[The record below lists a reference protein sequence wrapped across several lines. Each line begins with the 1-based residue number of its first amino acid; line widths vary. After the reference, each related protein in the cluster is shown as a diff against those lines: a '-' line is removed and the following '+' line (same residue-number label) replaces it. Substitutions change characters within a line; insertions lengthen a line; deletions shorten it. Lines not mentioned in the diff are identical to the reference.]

1 MPSQPYLT
9 APIKTDKM
17 PPGVP
22 YIVGNE
28 AAERFSFYGLR
39 AILMVYMTKYLV
51 DRQGNLAPLD
61 EFKATEIYHNFLS
74 AVYFIPLFG
83 AIISDVWWGKY
94 KTILILSLV
103 YCLGPFFL
111 AFDRTIFGVYAGL
124 ILIAIGSGGIKPCVS
139 AHVGD
144 QFGQSNQ
151 HLLTKVFGWFYF
163 SINFGS
169 FFSTLL
175 TPWLLAD
182 KRFGPAWAFGVP
194 AVLMLIA
201 TWVFWLGRHKFIH
214 IPAGGKA
221 VFRETFSKAGLLS
234 IAKLLPIFA
243 YIPIFWALYDQ
254 SGSRWILQAEKM
266 DRVINLGPWTFEILA
281 SQTHAANPILVMIY
295 IPLFGTLLYPALN
308 RMFRLTPLRKAGIG
322 LFLMVLTFLISAWI
336 EVMLGRGEK
345 PHIHWQFLG
354 YVVLTASEVMVYI
367 TLLEFAYTQAPKHVK
382 SLIMSVSLLAIAL
395 GNQITALVNKL
406 VQVFGLQHLMSG
418 ASYYLFF
425 AGLMLVAAIGFVFV
439 AMRYKEQTILQEE
452 MPAAT

>member
-1 MPSQPYLT
+1 MPNQPYLT

-39 AILMVYMTKYLV
+39 AILVVYMTKFLV
-51 DRQGNLAPLD
+51 DRQGNPAPLD
-61 EFKATEIYHNFLS
+61 EFKATEIYHQFLS
-74 AVYFIPLFG
+74 WVYFVPVFG

-94 KTILILSLV
+94 KTIIILSLV

-144 QFGQSNQ
+144 QFGPSNQ

-175 TPWLLAD
+175 TPKLLNNPN
-182 KRFGPAWAFGVP
+182 FGPAWAFGIP

-221 VFRETFSKAGLLS
+221 VFKETFSKKGFLS
-234 IAKLLPIFA
+234 IVKLLPIFA

-266 DRVINLGPWTFEILA
+266 DRVITLGSWNFEILA
-281 SQTHAANPILVMIY
+281 SQTHAANPILVMIF
-295 IPLFGTLLYPALN
+295 IPLFGSVLYPALN
-308 RMFRLTPLRKAGIG
+308 RAFKLTPLRKAGIG
-322 LFLMVLTFLISAWI
+322 LFVMVTSFLVSAWI

-345 PHIHWQFLG
+345 PHIYWQLLG
-354 YVVLTASEVMVYI
+354 YVLLTAAEVMVYI
-367 TLLEFAYTQAPKHVK
+367 TLLEFAYTQAPRHVK
-382 SLIMSVSLLAIAL
+382 SLIMSVSLLAISL
-395 GNQITALVNKL
+395 GNQITALVNFAVRKL
-406 VQVFGLQHLMSG
+406 QLEHLMSG

-425 AGLMLVAAIGFVFV
+425 AALMLVAAIGFVFV

-452 MPAAT
+452 VPAN

>member
-9 APIKTDKM
+9 APIKTEKM

-39 AILMVYMTKYLV
+39 AILVVYMTKFLV
-51 DRQGNLAPLD
+51 DRQGNPAPMD
-61 EFKATEIYHNFLS
+61 EFKATEIYHHFLS
-74 AVYFIPLFG
+74 AVYFVPLIG

-94 KTILILSLV
+94 KTIIILSLV

-111 AFDRTIFGVYAGL
+111 AFDRTVFGVYAGL
-124 ILIAIGSGGIKPCVS
+124 TLIAIGSGGIKPCVS

-144 QFGQSNQ
+144 QFGPSNQ

-175 TPWLLAD
+175 TPKLLNNPNY
-182 KRFGPAWAFGVP
+182 GPAWAFGIP
-194 AVLMLIA
+194 AALMLIA

-214 IPAGGKA
+214 IPPGGKA
-221 VFRETFSKAGLLS
+221 VVKETFSKEGLLA

-243 YIPIFWALYDQ
+243 YIPIFWSLYDQ
-254 SGSRWILQAEKM
+254 SGSKWILQAEKM
-266 DRVINLGPWTFEILA
+266 DRVISIGSWSFEIDA
-281 SQTHAANPILVMIY
+281 AQTHAANPILVMIF
-295 IPLFGTLLYPALN
+295 IPLFGSVLYPALN
-308 RMFRLTPLRKAGIG
+308 KMFKLTPLRKAGIG
-322 LFLMVLTFLISAWI
+322 LFVMVTSFLVSAWI

-345 PHIHWQFLG
+345 PHIYWQLVG
-354 YVVLTASEVMVYI
+354 YVLLTTAEVMVYI
-367 TLLEFAYTQAPKHVK
+367 TLLEFAYTQAPKRVK

-395 GNQITALVNKL
+395 GNQITAFVNMMVRVL
-406 VQVFGLQHLMSG
+406 GLQHLMTG
-418 ASYYLFF
+418 PSYYLFF
-425 AGLMLVAAIGFVFV
+425 AGLMVFAAVGFVFV
-439 AMRYKEQTILQEE
+439 AMKYKEQTILHEE
-452 MPAAT
+452 EPVK